1 MGIIRRSVDV
11 RKVGLNPVTEEF
23 RQRVKAL
30 VESDR
35 FNNIVFIVIV
45 ISSIAIGLETYDL
58 DEKGLSFLNGLDQ
71 VFMTVFVLEIT
82 LRLYAMR
89 LEFVKDPWCI
99 FDFIVVGVALVPQAG
114 VLAVFRVL
122 RVLRAF
128 RLVSRIPELK
138 LVAESLIYSVRGLT
152 AVAMLLTIVIYVFAV
167 LSTVLFS
174 GSGPEGEEYFG
185 TLGRSLYSLFQV
197 MTLESWSNGI
207 GRLLMER
214 EGWWVGV
221 YFVIFIF
228 MTTFTFLNMFVAIF
242 TNTVVALESDSEDG
256 MHTDVRRLMTKVDDL
271 HAEVVALRGQT
282 AQDEEQ

>member
-71 VFMTVFVLEIT
+71 VFMTIFVLEIT

-207 GRLLMER
+207 VRLLMER

>member
-11 RKVGLNPVTEEF
+11 RKVGLKPVTEEF
-23 RQRVKAL
+23 RERVKAL

-58 DEKGLSFLNGLDQ
+58 DQQGLSFLNGLDQ

-207 GRLLMER
+207 VRLLMER

-282 AQDEEQ
+282 AQGEEQ